1 MGAQRRRSPGGRRP
15 GARRRRAAATC
26 GRARIRGVRT
36 RRRARAEAG
45 GHGSDRDRHLWR
57 VAPPGVRACGQEL
70 QETEGLGCG
79 RGMKGASAIRS
90 PVKRT
95 LICIVL
101 AAVTCLAAVW
111 AAPRTSA
118 SVAEWLQAP
127 PGARRQT
134 ARRLTAASTL
144 DAGMRFTMAGVEG
157 ARGC

>member
-1 MGAQRRRSPGGRRP
+1 
-15 GARRRRAAATC
+15 
-26 GRARIRGVRT
+26 
-36 RRRARAEAG
+36 
-45 GHGSDRDRHLWR
+45 
-57 VAPPGVRACGQEL
+57 
-70 QETEGLGCG
+70 
-79 RGMKGASAIRS
+79 MKGASAIRS
-90 PVKRT
+90 PMKRT

-144 DAGMRFTMAGVEG
+144 DAGMRFTMAGVICG
-157 ARGC
+157 APPAAGAGSPAALENVRLVAIDPSEDGDIEEVSLRLD

>member
-1 MGAQRRRSPGGRRP
+1 M
-15 GARRRRAAATC
+15 
-26 GRARIRGVRT
+26 
-36 RRRARAEAG
+36 
-45 GHGSDRDRHLWR
+45 
-57 VAPPGVRACGQEL
+57 
-70 QETEGLGCG
+70 
-79 RGMKGASAIRS
+79 
-90 PVKRT
+90 KRT

-144 DAGMRFTMAGVEG
+144 DAGMRFTMAGVICG
-157 ARGC
+157 APHAAGAVSVRLRTSPDGRSWRPAAQAHRPHSRTCASWRSTPARMATSRK